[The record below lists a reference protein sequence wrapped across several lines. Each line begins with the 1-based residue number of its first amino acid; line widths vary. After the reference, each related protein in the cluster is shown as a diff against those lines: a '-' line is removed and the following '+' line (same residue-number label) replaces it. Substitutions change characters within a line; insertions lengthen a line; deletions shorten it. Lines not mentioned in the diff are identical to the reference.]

1 MYVVINYIL
10 RRRLARRRGTRQ
22 QLSATASQPCRPG
35 RSNETHRTRVYCML
49 ISPAIL
55 FLFSEYM
62 WKTYVHITG
71 SISTTCMHRRINKIH
86 IYVLYIQGRKLCNLY
101 MVILFFF
108 SLFYLER
115 DIRIVQ
121 QIGIPRFTAGEM
133 YDKIVN
139 MSCKIFFITYYTIF
153 SRVLLFFL
161 P

>member
-62 WKTYVHITG
+62 WKTYVQITG

-108 SLFYLER
+108 HYFIWRGTYVQYSRQVSHALPREKCM
-115 DIRIVQ
+115 IKQ
-121 QIGIPRFTAGEM
+121 QI
-133 YDKIVN
+133 
-139 MSCKIFFITYYTIF
+139 
-153 SRVLLFFL
+153 
-161 P
+161 